1 MTMQELDEL
10 LLDTRKLPRAQDKV
24 AHHLAIAVIEIARQL
39 VILNQHLAPG
49 AREDKGAGVAAGKR
63 GKASSL

>member
-1 MTMQELDEL
+1 MTIEELDEL

-39 VILNQHLAPG
+39 VILNEHLAGQAAAKLQP
-49 AREDKGAGVAAGKR
+49 AAAGKR
-63 GKASSL
+63 GRASSL

>member
-1 MTMQELDEL
+1 MTLQELDEL

-39 VILNQHLAPG
+39 VILNEQLRGQSAAKLQP
-49 AREDKGAGVAAGKR
+49 AAAGKR
-63 GKASSL
+63 VRASSS